1 MHYQIIEP
9 GRFDPQ
15 DGETHGDIVALWNA
29 LKYSTH
35 DAKVFAVDM
44 AEAWRDGATSF
55 RDVTEALV
63 TEGVENDFIP
73 RDSAIAE
80 HWLGEAEQPTF
91 AEMLAHDREMYA

>member
-15 DGETHGDIVALWNA
+15 DGETHDNLVNVWWA
-29 LKYSTH
+29 LKDATH
-35 DAKVFAVDM
+35 DCKVFAVDM